1 MSEPGDNQNERL
13 LKEKSLAFFG
23 AITASVSH
31 ELNNVVSIIQQTSGL
46 LEDLLYSSQSGPPIE
61 NERLQR
67 IVDGINQ
74 QTVRGVGII
83 GRFNYF
89 AHTVDNPVQ
98 EYELNKTLDNL
109 VGLCGRFAD
118 MKRVKLEA
126 NLSGQDIP
134 MSGSPFNVQQI
145 VFLYLKR
152 MLAVAERDDTIV
164 VTSGSNGSGAEI
176 VVEGPAKVP
185 EDGFD
190 EAYVRMLVDRVN
202 GSISLTDR
210 EERLVVELALPGG
223 AT

>member
-1 MSEPGDNQNERL
+1 MSEPEDNQNERL
-13 LKEKSLAFFG
+13 LHEKSLAFFG

-46 LEDLLYSSQSGPPIE
+46 LEDLLYSSQDGQPIG
-61 NERLQR
+61 NEKLQR
-67 IVDGINQ
+67 IVDGVSQ
-74 QTVRGVGII
+74 QTSRGVGII

-109 VGLCGRFAD
+109 IGLCGRFAD
-118 MKRVKLEA
+118 MKRVKLETA
-126 NLSGQDIP
+126 LSGQDIP
-134 MSGSPFNVQQI
+134 VNGSPFNVQQI

-152 MLAVAERDDTIV
+152 MLAVAQRDDIILV
-164 VTSGSNGSGAEI
+164 SSQMDGSDVHI
-176 VVEGPAKVP
+176 RVEGPSGVP

-190 EAYVRMLVDRVN
+190 DAFSGQLVDRVK
-202 GSISLTDR
+202 GSISLADR
-210 EERLVVELALPGG
+210 ENRLVVELVLP